1 MKDINSICHFF
12 ENMNEYVYVMDIE
25 TYEMIYMNRK
35 TLEAYG
41 LKSLDEIKGRKCY
54 ELLQKSAIPC
64 GMCNNDKICEG
75 FFEEWRHYNSVID
88 KYLILKD
95 TLVEDP
101 QEHRKYRLEIG
112 IDISEERIQD
122 KALQKYNS
130 MEALV
135 NEGLRIA
142 LMAAT
147 PDESI
152 HAILEYLGKSLNGE
166 RTYIFE
172 KNEKGGDNNTY
183 EWVAE

>member
-1 MKDINSICHFF
+1 MKN
-12 ENMNEYVYVMDIE
+12 
-25 TYEMIYMNRK
+25 
-35 TLEAYG
+35 AY
-41 LKSLDEIKGRKCY
+41 
-54 ELLQKSAIPC
+54 
-64 GMCNNDKICEG
+64 
-75 FFEEWRHYNSVID
+75 
-88 KYLILKD
+88 
-95 TLVEDP
+95 
-101 QEHRKYRLEIG
+101 
-112 IDISEERIQD
+112 RI

-183 EWVAE
+183 EWVAEGVKPEKDNLQNLPPEICANWYQRFQKGKHIVFHDLEEIREIDPLQYENLKRQDIHSLVAVPLYDEGKVIAFYGVDNPPPLSLEYTSNMLQITDTSSRHVSEEGI

>member
-1 MKDINSICHFF
+1 
-12 ENMNEYVYVMDIE
+12 
-25 TYEMIYMNRK
+25 
-35 TLEAYG
+35 
-41 LKSLDEIKGRKCY
+41 
-54 ELLQKSAIPC
+54 
-64 GMCNNDKICEG
+64 
-75 FFEEWRHYNSVID
+75 
-88 KYLILKD
+88 
-95 TLVEDP
+95 
-101 QEHRKYRLEIG
+101 
-112 IDISEERIQD
+112 
-122 KALQKYNS
+122 

-183 EWVAE
+183 EWVAEGVKPEKDNLQNLPPEICANWISERKAYRISRSGRNQGNRSFAI